1 METPS
6 VKAQRLLEELAKT
19 RAGLADK
26 VPDGYYDVHGW
37 MKLWNMQRSQ
47 VRLNLQTL
55 VKRKKL
61 NAVRLRVFRG
71 GKIVGV
77 TFYG

>member
-1 METPS
+1 METPAL
-6 VKAQRLLEELAKT
+6 KAQRMLEELAKS
-19 RAGLADK
+19 RAGMADK
-26 VPDGYYDVHGW
+26 VPDGYYDVKGW
-37 MKLWNMQRSQ
+37 MDLWKMERSQ
-47 VRLNLQTL
+47 VRLNLKTL

-61 NAVRLRVFRG
+61 KAVRLRVFRG